1 MSMCDA
7 TTTQMLLRQPDFLN
21 PSLMRTMNTIT
32 RAEQSLGISNI
43 AIYRMV
49 ERILSAQNLRAGVLL
64 DVGCGA
70 GNLKPFVSKFCD
82 RYIGI
87 DAVRYEGFPSGTE
100 FISQN
105 LDQPLSQLG
114 SHLADVVV
122 SVETI
127 EHLENPRAFYRELV
141 RLAKPGG
148 YVIVTTPNQLSLLS
162 KLTLLLKNQFNAFQ
176 EAPGLYPSH
185 ITALLEV
192 DLRRIAQ
199 ECGLTDIR
207 VEYSDRGRIPFTSR
221 NYPTNQF
228 FRGYQF
234 SDNLLCC
241 GIKQI

>member
-1 MSMCDA
+1 
-7 TTTQMLLRQPDFLN
+7 
-21 PSLMRTMNTIT
+21 MNTIT
-32 RAEQSLGISNI
+32 RAEQSLGISDI
-43 AIYRMV
+43 AIYKMV
-49 ERILSAQNLRAGVLL
+49 ERVLLTHCLPGGVLL

-70 GNLKPFVSKFCD
+70 GNLYPFVSKFCD

-87 DAVRYEGFPSGTE
+87 DAVRYEGLSTGVE
-100 FISQN
+100 FILQN
-105 LDQPLSQLG
+105 LDQPMCQLA
-114 SHLADVVV
+114 SNIADVIV

-185 ITALLEV
+185 ITALLEA

-199 ECGLTDIR
+199 EVGLTEIH
-207 VEYSDRGRIPFTSR
+207 VEYGNSGRIPFTSR
-221 NYPTNQF
+221 NYPKKRF
-228 FRGYQF
+228 FQGIHF
-234 SDNLLCC
+234 SDNLICV
-241 GIKQI
+241 GIKSPHA

>member
-1 MSMCDA
+1 
-7 TTTQMLLRQPDFLN
+7 
-21 PSLMRTMNTIT
+21 MNTIT
-32 RAEQSLGISNI
+32 RAEQSLGISDI
-43 AIYRMV
+43 AIYKMV
-49 ERILSAQNLRAGVLL
+49 ERVLSTHCSYSGVLL

-70 GNLKPFVSKFCD
+70 GNLHPFVSKFCD

-87 DAVRYEGFPSGTE
+87 DAVRYKGFPTGAE

-105 LDQPLSQLG
+105 LDQPMSQLAG
-114 SHLADVVV
+114 NMADVVV

-185 ITALLEV
+185 ITALLEI

-199 ECGLTDIR
+199 ECGLTNIR
-207 VEYSDRGRIPFTSR
+207 VEYSGRGRIPFTSR
-221 NYPTNQF
+221 NYPAKQF
-228 FRGYQF
+228 FRGCQF
-234 SDNLLCC
+234 SDNLLCY
-241 GIKQI
+241 GMKQF